1 MEEAPMTH
9 TEARASLG
17 PTTSQVATGDFVE
30 LGAKRIEA
38 FMEVQKQLV
47 EIFEQLNR
55 DQLVRAK
62 QETELASELAGKVT
76 SARSIPDIMNA
87 YQEWISK
94 RMTLFTE
101 DGRKLFEDSQ
111 QVIGTTMRLLSNGK

>member
-1 MEEAPMTH
+1 MADTETRAGSAPTM
-9 TEARASLG
+9 
-17 PTTSQVATGDFVE
+17 PNVGDFAGF
-30 LGAKRIEA
+30 GAKRIET

-55 DQLVRAK
+55 DQVARAK
-62 QETELASELAGKVT
+62 RETELASEFAGKVT
-76 SARSIPDIMNA
+76 SARSIPDIMTA
-87 YQEWISK
+87 YQEWLSK

-111 QVIGTTMRLLSNGK
+111 KVVTASMRLLSNGRR